1 MSVAGAADAE
11 QRDLRRAR
19 RLPILAAVGAIFTA
33 IFASNVPTP
42 LYGVWQAQWGFSDAA
57 LTAVFSV
64 YVIGVVG
71 ALPTVGALSD
81 LAGRRQVLVP
91 GLLCMVAAAVVF
103 AAAGDIYWLG
113 FGRMLTGIGTGIVTG
128 SATAALVELD
138 PDNNWARSAAIS
150 AMTLTAGATAGPL
163 LSSAALRFDL
173 WPTAAPFAVVGC
185 LATATIVLMVT
196 VRWPA
201 HLGQR
206 RPDFRLRHW
215 RPTRLSVPR
224 EILGSFALAGAAM
237 CLAWS
242 TGSLYAALGPSL
254 AVELAGI
261 GDRALAGLYAAAFQ
275 LVAGIGQFTARR
287 RHPERLLFTGPLILG
302 TGMSIGVV
310 GILLTSPL
318 GFALGTVTTAF
329 GAGVTAMGAVA
340 TISREAPMDRRGEV
354 VSSFYV
360 LAYMT
365 MASVVL
371 GVGTASDWIGLE
383 RTMIALGGLTLVA
396 AGILVGTGVRS
407 GRAGWSATA
416 ASPVKP
422 ARP

>member
-1 MSVAGAADAE
+1 MSASAAPGAASAD
-11 QRDLRRAR
+11 DRRAR
-19 RLPILAAVGAIFTA
+19 RLPALAAILAIFTA

-42 LYGVWQAQWGFSDAA
+42 LYGVWQAQWGFSDGA
-57 LTAVFSV
+57 LTAMFSV
-64 YVIGVVG
+64 YVVGVVA
-71 ALPTVGALSD
+71 ALPTIGALSD

-91 GLLCMVAAAVVF
+91 GLLCMAAAALVF
-103 AAAGDIYWLG
+103 ASAGDIYWLG
-113 FGRMLTGIGTGIVTG
+113 VGRLLTGLGTGIVTG

-163 LSSAALRFDL
+163 VSSAALRFDL
-173 WPTAAPFAVVGC
+173 WPTAGPFAVVGTV
-185 LATATIVLMVT
+185 AAATIVLMVT

-206 RPDFRLRHW
+206 RPGFRLRHW

-224 EILGSFALAGAAM
+224 EIFGSFALAGAAM

-261 GDRALAGLYAAAFQ
+261 DDRALAGLYAAAFQ
-275 LVAGIGQFTARR
+275 LVAGVGQFLARR
-287 RHPERLLFTGPLILG
+287 HHPEQLLFTGPLILG
-302 TGMSIGVV
+302 AGMSIGVV

-340 TISREAPMDRRGEV
+340 TISREAPIDRRGEV

-360 LAYMT
+360 LAYLT

-371 GVGTASDWIGLE
+371 GVGTASDGFGLE
-383 RTMIALGGLTLVA
+383 PTMIALGGLTLAA
-396 AGILVGTGVRS
+396 AGILVRAGVRS
-407 GRAGWSATA
+407 GRAGWSAPA
-416 ASPVKP
+416 AEASRSR
-422 ARP
+422 A